1 MIRSLTSMNLL
12 MSSKM
17 WATDKGFVTFF
28 VFIRFLSSMCSL
40 MLSKSWVLITSIASF
55 CTFIRFLCSKHLLI
69 FRKCWVVIKGFA
81 TFCTFIRFL
90 SSMNSLMLNKMW
102 ATDKCFA
109 TFCTLERFPSCMT
122 EEGEWATLRPTRGIV
137 RSRVGRGQKHR
148 YVGAGP
154 VGAEPCLPSPPLL
167 SILGLL
173 VLLSSCASFLCL
185 LMPLNLFD
193 SFWSRA
199 ASCLF

>member
-1 MIRSLTSMNLL
+1 MIRSLTSMNLM

-17 WATDKGFVTFF
+17 WAMDKGFVTFF
-28 VFIRFLSSMCSL
+28 AFIRFLSSMCSL
-40 MLSKSWVLITSIASF
+40 MLSKGWVLITGFASF
-55 CTFIRFLCSKHLLI
+55 CTFIRFLCSKYL
-69 FRKCWVVIKGFA
+69 
-81 TFCTFIRFL
+81 
-90 SSMNSLMLNKMW
+90 LMLNKMW

-122 EEGEWATLRPTRGIV
+122 EEGEWATPRPTRGVV

-173 VLLSSCASFLCL
+173 VLLSSCASFLYL
-185 LMPLNLFD
+185 FMPLNLFD

>member
-1 MIRSLTSMNLL
+1 MIRSLTSMNSL
-12 MSSKM
+12 MSTKM
-17 WATDKGFVTFF
+17 RAMDKVFVTFF
-28 VFIRFLSSMCSL
+28 AFMKFLSSMCSL
-40 MLSKSWVLITSIASF
+40 MWSKSWVLITGFAKFS
-55 CTFIRFLCSKHLLI
+55 TFIRFLCSMHLLI
-69 FRKCWVVIKGFA
+69 LRKCWAVIKGFA

-90 SSMNSLMLNKMW
+90 SSMNSLMLSKMW

-122 EEGEWATLRPTRGIV
+122 EEGEWATPRPTRGVV

-173 VLLSSCASFLCL
+173 VLLSSYASFLYL
-185 LMPLNLFD
+185 FMPLNLFD

>member
-1 MIRSLTSMNLL
+1 MRHAAANERRS
-12 MSSKM
+12 KV
-17 WATDKGFVTFF
+17 G
-28 VFIRFLSSMCSL
+28 
-40 MLSKSWVLITSIASF
+40 
-55 CTFIRFLCSKHLLI
+55 
-69 FRKCWVVIKGFA
+69 
-81 TFCTFIRFL
+81 
-90 SSMNSLMLNKMW
+90 
-102 ATDKCFA
+102 
-109 TFCTLERFPSCMT
+109 
-122 EEGEWATLRPTRGIV
+122 
-137 RSRVGRGQKHR
+137 VGRGRKRR

-154 VGAEPCLPSPPLL
+154 VGAEPCRPPPPLL

>member
-1 MIRSLTSMNLL
+1 MRRSLPRMNSLR
-12 MSSKM
+12 SSKN
-17 WATDKGFVTFF
+17 WAKAKGFVTFF
-28 VFIRFLSSMCSL
+28 TYINFLSSMNSLMFNKVWVAWKGFATFWTFIRFLSSMNSP
-40 MLSKSWVLITSIASF
+40 MFNKA
-55 CTFIRFLCSKHLLI
+55 
-69 FRKCWVVIKGFA
+69 WVVSKGFA

-122 EEGEWATLRPTRGIV
+122 EEGEWATPRPTRGVV

-148 YVGAGP
+148 HVGAGP

-173 VLLSSCASFLCL
+173 VLLSSCASFLYL
-185 LMPLNLFD
+185 FMPLNLFD